1 LTRIAQ
7 NISNAIRRIIAT
19 VANSMNFEKKICKDT
34 IVTCIKIKM
43 RCFFF
48 RRSITSS
55 EWFAICI
62 TRSWKMSSS

>member
-1 LTRIAQ
+1 M
-7 NISNAIRRIIAT
+7 S
-19 VANSMNFEKKICKDT
+19 FEEMICKDT
-34 IVTCIKIKM
+34 IVTCMKIKT

-62 TRSWKMSSS
+62 TQSWKMSSN